1 MSSHHTSYEHTWIAF
16 LAFSTAKVRGSKTSA
31 STATHMPSHVNTER
45 DICFTQSG
53 LQTEQ
58 GGSKKGGAMEDQ
70 IAVPRAQADN
80 NNLTKQDVQDLIAV
94 VLPSLLQQMGQQ
106 HQPILPPQ

>member
-1 MSSHHTSYEHTWIAF
+1 
-16 LAFSTAKVRGSKTSA
+16 
-31 STATHMPSHVNTER
+31 
-45 DICFTQSG
+45 
-53 LQTEQ
+53 
-58 GGSKKGGAMEDQ
+58 MEDQ